1 MAIAPRLIRSPATQ
15 QFLLGQSLSQQAA
28 NQAGQPV
35 YATSQGLAR
44 IAQALGGALLQNRG
58 QKMFQ
63 AEEAE
68 KRKRT
73 AAMLQGVVPEELIPL
88 FSDPD
93 QNTAA
98 IATAALADRRAAKRE
113 SDRDAR
119 AAAAAMQLQQERDA
133 GARERALLQITANRV
148 LNDAD
153 NESRENIAQ
162 LNREATAAQQQAR
175 LEQEQGNFEE
185 SNRLQKEAAKLAQ
198 EHDEKLAR
206 LRAELASV
214 TTVNVVGTGDNGVP
228 VGATAKKTTDA
239 QGNVTFDNPVY
250 PPSSAEE
257 RVINIVNE
265 YEQRAKDNPDILDQ
279 PAYINY
285 KEMLDKYTNTKGDPG
300 ISLTIGE
307 DGSVSLQT
315 GDQNVGAGLP
325 ATRAVSEGKGLGQRA
340 VVIERLEDL
349 LADVGENPDNY
360 GVVGAVKGVVQ
371 DVGGV
376 LEDLDPTNFTSSIK
390 KEIAKLYPDD
400 VQAREEFDPFF
411 DPKLPKSTLAIHA
424 IAFQLAADRINV
436 REGGIRSLKS
446 EFERTRDDLQL
457 RGFGSS
463 AAVQAR
469 LEEALLELR
478 NSQDIAQKALG
489 QSTQTPEQGDNPTVI
504 TVPYQGD

>member
-44 IAQALGGALLQNRG
+44 IAQALGGALLQNRA

-98 IATAALADRRAAKRE
+98 IATAALADRRAAARE
-113 SDRDAR
+113 RDRDAR
-119 AAAAAMQLQQERDA
+119 AAATTMELQNLRNA
-133 GARERALLQITANRV
+133 GARDRALLEITANKE
-148 LNDAD
+148 LNNA
-153 NESRENIAQ
+153 NIASKENIAQ
-162 LNREATAAQQQAR
+162 LNRDATAAQQQAR

-257 RVINIVNE
+257 RVISILNE
-265 YEQRAKDNPDILDQ
+265 YERLAINDPDILNQ
-279 PAYINY
+279 PEYKNY
-285 KEMLDKYTNTKGDPG
+285 KAMFDKYTRAQCQPG
-300 ISLTIGE
+300 MSLIICK

-325 ATRAVSEGKGLGQRA
+325 ATRAVVEVKGLNQRA
-340 VVIERLEDL
+340 TIIEDL
-349 LADVGENPDNY
+349 SQMISYARDNPSDF
-360 GVVGAVKGVVQ
+360 GAVGGLQNFVQ
-371 DVGGV
+371 QVGGV
-376 LEDLDPTNFTSSIK
+376 LQDLDPTNFTAQLK
-390 KEIAKLYPDD
+390 DRVAGLYPDD
-400 VQAREEFDPFF
+400 VQARKDFDPFF
-411 DPKLPKSTLAIHA
+411 NPELPKSEIAINA
-424 IAFQLAADRINV
+424 IAFQLAADRIV
-436 REGGIRSLKS
+436 ARGDSVRSLAK
-446 EFERTRDDLQL
+446 EFEIARKSLSL
-457 RGFGSS
+457 RGLSGSQD
-463 AAVQAR
+463 VLAR
-469 LEEALLELR
+469 LEAALEELQSTQR
-478 NSQDIAQKALG
+478 NVQKALG
-489 QSTQTPEQGDNPTVI
+489 QSTQTPEQGDNPTVR
-504 TVPYQGD
+504 TVPFEGD

>member
-15 QFLLGQSLSQQAA
+15 QFLLGQSLSKQAA
-28 NQAGQPV
+28 DQAGQPV

-73 AAMLQGVVPEELIPL
+73 AAMLQGVVPQELIPL
-88 FSDPD
+88 LTDPD

-162 LNREATAAQQQAR
+162 LNRDATAALAQAR
-175 LEQEQGNFEE
+175 LAQEQGNFDEA
-185 SNRLQKEAAKLAQ
+185 NRLTQEAAELAR
-198 EHDEKLAR
+198 EHDENLER
-206 LRAELASV
+206 LKAQLASV

-228 VGATAKKTTDA
+228 VGATAKKTTDS
-239 QGNVTFDNPVY
+239 QGNVTFDDPVY
-250 PPSSAEE
+250 PPSSPVE

-265 YEQRAKDNPDILDQ
+265 YEQRAKDNPDMLDQ
-279 PAYINY
+279 PAYKNY
-285 KEMLDKYTNTKGDPG
+285 KEMLDKYTNIAGDPG
-300 ISLTIGE
+300 VSLTIGE

-315 GDQNVGAGLP
+315 GDQNVGAELP
-325 ATRAVSEGKGLGQRA
+325 ATRAVVEGKGLGQRA
-340 VVIERLEDL
+340 TIIEDL
-349 LADVGENPDNY
+349 SQMISYARDNPSDF
-360 GVVGAVKGVVQ
+360 GAIGGLQNFVQ
-371 DVGGV
+371 QVGGV
-376 LEDLDPTNFTSSIK
+376 LQDLDPTNFTAQLK
-390 KEIAKLYPDD
+390 DRVAGLYPDD
-400 VQAREEFDPFF
+400 VQARKDFDPFF
-411 DPKLPKSTLAIHA
+411 NPELPKSEIAINA
-424 IAFQLAADRINV
+424 IAFQLAADRIV
-436 REGGIRSLKS
+436 ARGDSVRSLAK
-446 EFERTRDDLQL
+446 EFEIARKSLSL
-457 RGFGSS
+457 RGFSGSQD
-463 AAVQAR
+463 VLAR
-469 LEEALLELR
+469 LEAALEELQSTQR
-478 NSQDIAQKALG
+478 NVQKALG
-489 QSTQTPEQGDNPTVI
+489 QSTQTPEQGDNPTVR
-504 TVPYQGD
+504 TVTFEED